1 MKFRLFSWILILAA
15 LSLISTRNPEA
26 SPPQASLICV
36 KMTPSVLE
44 GKLTPTTVLEA
55 DFQYSINKSKLEREK
70 YSITIL
76 FGSSIGQN
84 QLFNKKKT
92 RLGNADFF
100 LEKSNG
106 TVTVKY
112 PMDAVWMD
120 DRLKRPISV
129 VYYIIEHDKN
139 GASQAIASAG
149 PYIFRAGF

>member
-1 MKFRLFSWILILAA
+1 MRFRAYLWILILAIF
-15 LSLISTRNPEA
+15 SLVSTGSAEA
-26 SPPQASLICV
+26 TPPQASLICL

-55 DFQYSINKSKLEREK
+55 DFQYSIDKSKLKREK

-76 FGSSIGQN
+76 FSSSVGQN

-92 RLGNADFF
+92 RLGNADVF
-100 LEKSNG
+100 LEKSSG
-106 TVTVKY
+106 TITMKY

-120 DRLKRPISV
+120 NRLRRPISV
-129 VYYIIEHDKN
+129 MYYIIEHDKN